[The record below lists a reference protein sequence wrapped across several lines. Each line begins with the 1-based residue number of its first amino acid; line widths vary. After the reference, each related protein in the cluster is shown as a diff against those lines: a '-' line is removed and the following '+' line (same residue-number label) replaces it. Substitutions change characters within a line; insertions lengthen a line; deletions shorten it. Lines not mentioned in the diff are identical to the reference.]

1 MKLAEEVN
9 QYKVGDIN
17 LKRETVLK
25 KLKGYA
31 KSLAFMEQESIMQN
45 YPTDTEHYRFDKLV
59 FEEAIKI
66 IERSN
71 I

>member
-1 MKLAEEVN
+1 M
-9 QYKVGDIN
+9 
-17 LKRETVLK
+17 KRETVLK
-25 KLKGYA
+25 KLRGYA
-31 KSLAFMEQESIMQN
+31 KSLAFMEQESIAQKDAA
-45 YPTDTEHYRFDKLV
+45 DTEHYKVDRLA

>member
-1 MKLAEEVN
+1 M
-9 QYKVGDIN
+9 
-17 LKRETVLK
+17 KRETVLK
-25 KLKGYA
+25 KLRGYA
-31 KSLAFMEQESIMQN
+31 KSLAFMEQESIAAN
-45 YPTDTEHYRFDKLV
+45 EPVDTEHYKVDKLA

>member
-1 MKLAEEVN
+1 M
-9 QYKVGDIN
+9 
-17 LKRETVLK
+17 KRETVLK

-31 KSLAFMEQESIMQN
+31 KSLAYMEQESIAN
-45 YPTDTEHYRFDKLV
+45 NDSVDTEHYRVDKLA

>member
-1 MKLAEEVN
+1 M
-9 QYKVGDIN
+9 
-17 LKRETVLK
+17 KRETVLK

-45 YPTDTEHYRFDKLV
+45 YPADTEHYKVDRLA

>member
-1 MKLAEEVN
+1 MKTC
-9 QYKVGDIN
+9 
-17 LKRETVLK
+17 TVLK

-31 KSLAFMEQESIMQN
+31 KSLAFMEQESITEN
-45 YPTDTEHYRFDKLV
+45 NPIDTEHYKVDRLA

>member
-1 MKLAEEVN
+1 M
-9 QYKVGDIN
+9 IF

-31 KSLAFMEQESIMQN
+31 KSLAFMEQESIAQKESV
-45 YPTDTEHYRFDKLV
+45 DAEHYKVDRLA

-71 I
+71 T

>member
-1 MKLAEEVN
+1 MKH
-9 QYKVGDIN
+9 
-17 LKRETVLK
+17 ETILK

-31 KSLAFMEQESIMQN
+31 KLLAFLEKESIAQN
-45 YPTDTEHYRFDKLV
+45 ESVDAEHYKVDKLV

-71 I
+71 T